1 MVKQIWP
8 PPLRSDLV
16 FRLGFPMC
24 VVLSLVAQQLLEL
37 RYFILPFLLARIQ
50 IKPASAPR
58 LLAESLLVAVINAF
72 VFYLFLWRPFT
83 WDQEPGRL
91 QRFMW

>member
-1 MVKQIWP
+1 M
-8 PPLRSDLV
+8 
-16 FRLGFPMC
+16 FRLMFPVC
-24 VVLSLVAQQLLEL
+24 LVLSLVAQQLLEL

-50 IKPASAPR
+50 IKPASGAPR
-58 LLAESLLVAVINAF
+58 LLLAESLLVTVIN
-72 VFYLFLWRPFT
+72 VSVLYLFLWRPFT

>member
-1 MVKQIWP
+1 MN
-8 PPLRSDLV
+8 RSELV
-16 FRLGFPMC
+16 FRLVFPAC
-24 VVLSLVAQQLLEL
+24 LVLSLVAQQLLEL

-50 IKPASAPR
+50 IKPASPLR
-58 LLAESLLVAVINAF
+58 LLAESLLVTVINGF
-72 VFYLFLWRPFT
+72 VFYLFLERPFT